1 MYISQIEVIKQKL
14 SAAKSLNTS
23 NIIKDIIGE
32 HEKSAQ
38 FAAMQKAQ
46 KYYDGDHDIL
56 EKDFRKS
63 YVYKTEDENGFDDSN
78 KDRTELI
85 FNPNTSNHHNVHNY
99 FRQLVEQE
107 SDYIAGNP
115 PAVVVE
121 GAGTSPD
128 SKSPLKAFENDVT
141 AVTSDE
147 LFARLI
153 ADTIVDTR
161 VNGRAFIHPYVAE
174 NGQLSTVNLNP
185 LEVIPIFDTAYQT
198 EILEFLR
205 YYNITVVRDNNPK
218 QVIRVEWWTADD
230 VTYFIQ
236 NDNHEYVKEVFGD
249 GKPNPAPHYWEV
261 GLLNPLTG
269 ESDLIPKSFGRVPL
283 IEVVS
288 DKTRSSLLGKIKGLQ
303 DAYNLLSSKLAND
316 EIDLVAL
323 FWTIQGYGGESA
335 SKIRKKLE
343 LNKGISIDDPDGKIS
358 AQQVELNTS
367 ERIAFLDLLKRDI
380 FRLGEGLVHDIERSG
395 NVNTTEL
402 KMRYADLRNKA
413 NRMVRELKI
422 GLKHLF
428 QFIVDDLNNT
438 NGTGYDYKLVKAE
451 FHYNEVTN
459 DTELVDNILKL
470 RGFVPDTILMSLVP
484 YVDDPNQAFKEL
496 QEQLN
501 VESKRKADS
510 YSVPRNTMPLDGK
523 IIQGANQA

>member
-1 MYISQIEVIKQKL
+1 MYISQIDIIKQKL
-14 SAAKSLNTS
+14 SAANDLNIS
-23 NIIKDIIGE
+23 NIIKDIIAE
-32 HEKSAQ
+32 HEKSPK
-38 FAAMQKAQ
+38 FTEMQKAQ
-46 KYYDGDHDIL
+46 KYFDGEHDIL

-63 YVYKTEDENGFDDSN
+63 YVYKTEDENGFDDAN
-78 KDRTELI
+78 KDKTEMVY
-85 FNPNTSNHHNVHNY
+85 NPNNSNHHNVHNY

-107 SDYIAGNP
+107 ADYVAGNP

-121 GAGTSPD
+121 GAGTDPNST
-128 SKSPLKAFENDVT
+128 SPLKAFENDIT

-153 ADTIVDTR
+153 ADTIIDTR
-161 VNGRAFIHPYVAE
+161 VNGRSFIHPYVSE
-174 NGQLSTVNLNP
+174 SGQLATINLNP
-185 LEVIPIFDTAYQT
+185 LEVIPIYDTAYQT

-205 YYNITVVRDNNPK
+205 YYKITVVRGSQPK
-218 QVIRVEWWTADD
+218 QITRVEWWTADD
-230 VTYFIQ
+230 VTYFLED
-236 NDNHEYVKEVFGD
+236 DNHDYAKESFAD

-261 GLLNPLTG
+261 GLLNPETQKNDLT
-269 ESDLIPKSFGRVPL
+269 PKSFGRVPL
-283 IEVVS
+283 VEVAA
-288 DKTRSSLLGKIKGLQ
+288 DKTRSSLLNKIKGLQ

-343 LNKGISIDDPDGKIS
+343 MNKGISIDDPDGKIN

-422 GLKHLF
+422 GLKYLF
-428 QFIVDDLNNT
+428 QFIVDDINNT
-438 NGTGYDYKLVKAE
+438 NGKGYDYKLVKAE

-470 RGFVPDTILMSLVP
+470 RGFVPDTMLMSLVP
-484 YVDDPNQAFKEL
+484 YVDDPNEAWIEL
-496 QEQLN
+496 QKQLDT
-501 VESKRKADS
+501 ESKRKADA
-510 YSVPRNTMPLDGK
+510 YEVPRNRNVDGK
-523 IIQGANQA
+523 ILQGASQA